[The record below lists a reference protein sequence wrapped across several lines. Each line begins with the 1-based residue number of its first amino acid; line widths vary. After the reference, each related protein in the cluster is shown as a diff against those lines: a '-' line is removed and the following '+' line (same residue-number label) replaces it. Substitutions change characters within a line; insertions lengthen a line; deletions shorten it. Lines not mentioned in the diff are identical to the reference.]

1 MTNRIAIIGA
11 GPSGLAQLRAFQSA
25 NQKGAEIPEIVCF
38 EKQANWGGLWNY
50 TWRTGVDENGEPVHG
65 SMYRYLWTNGPKE
78 GLEFADYSFE
88 EHFGKQIA
96 SYPPRPVMFDYIE
109 GRVNKAGVRDWIRF
123 SSVVRWIDYDDE
135 ADDFTITIHDMK
147 QDRVYKER
155 FDNVIVAS
163 GHFSSPNVPEYQGF
177 DQFKGRIVHA
187 HDFRDACEFSGKDVL
202 ILGASYSAEDIGS
215 QCWKYGAKSVT
226 SSYRSAPMG
235 FKWPENWEEKP
246 ALVRV
251 DDRTAYFN
259 DGTSKDVDVI
269 ILCTGYRHYFPF
281 LPDSLRLK
289 TKNRLAT
296 ADLYKGVVY
305 VHNPKMF
312 YLGMQDQWFT
322 FNMFD
327 AQAWYVRD
335 IILNRIALP
344 ADKQVMLD
352 DVAEREA
359 REDASDDVKY
369 AIQYQGD
376 YVKELIAETD
386 YPSFD
391 VDGACRAFF
400 EWKKHKAK
408 DIMSFRDNCYRSV
421 ITGTMAP
428 VHHTPW
434 KDALDD
440 SMETYLQNEPP
451 GRVEEKAHGDQPAPV
466 DQDCRLLSL
475 PA

>member
-1 MTNRIAIIGA
+1 MTKRVAIIGA

-25 NQKGAEIPEIVCF
+25 AQKGAGIPEVVCF
-38 EKQANWGGLWNY
+38 EKQSNWGGLWNY

-96 SYPPRPVMFDYIE
+96 SYPPRAVMFDYIE
-109 GRVNKAGVRDWIRF
+109 GRVLKAGVRDWIRF
-123 SSVVRWIDYDDE
+123 SSVVRWIDWDRD
-135 ADDFTITIHDMK
+135 AGDFTVTVHDME

-155 FDNVIVAS
+155 FDHVIVAS
-163 GHFSSPNVPEYQGF
+163 GHFSSPNVPEYPGF
-177 DQFKGRIVHA
+177 EAFNGRIVHA
-187 HDFRDACEFSGKDVL
+187 HDFRDAREFEGKDVL
-202 ILGASYSAEDIGS
+202 LLGASYSAEDIGS

-226 SSYRSAPMG
+226 TCYRSAPMG
-235 FKWPENWEEKP
+235 FAWPANWEERP
-246 ALVRV
+246 ALQRLEG
-251 DDRTAYFN
+251 RTAFFA
-259 DGTSKDVDVI
+259 DGSSKDVDAI

-281 LPDSLRLK
+281 LPDDLRLK
-289 TKNRLAT
+289 TANRLAT

-305 VHNPKMF
+305 VHNPALF

-327 AQAWYVRD
+327 AQAWWVRD
-335 IILNRIALP
+335 VILGRIALP
-344 ADKQVMLD
+344 EDKQVMMA
-352 DVAEREA
+352 DVSEREA
-359 REDASDDVKY
+359 REEASDEVKY
-369 AIQYQGD
+369 AIIYQGD

-391 VDGACRAFF
+391 VDGACAAFF

-408 DIMSFRDNCYRSV
+408 DIMAFRDNCYRSV

-428 VHHTPW
+428 IHHTPW

-440 SMETYLQNEPP
+440 SMAAYLQN
-451 GRVEEKAHGDQPAPV
+451 
-466 DQDCRLLSL
+466 
-475 PA
+475 